1 MYTKDLSKTIVPLY
15 CKTQI
20 GGQKYFNKEDIE
32 LVKKKKEILKDVLEL
47 NLPLES
53 NYVVIETDASELSW

>member
-20 GGQKYFNKEDIE
+20 GEQKYFNKEDIE
-32 LVKKKKEILKDVLEL
+32 LVKLKDVLEL